1 MYTLQAGKHH
11 GVAGT
16 MQAGGKAAGSATQQD
31 AESGMLVAYGISSD
45 CFDRSGEGASRSAGE
60 RPGLGISEETSPALR
75 AKRPNAV
82 AYGGNNTRGPI
93 DVATAVNAHGGPH
106 GRQDFESET
115 FVAFDCKASGRN
127 GFGVGDVSPTL
138 RAMGH
143 ADSHQNAGG
152 QVAVAF
158 DTTQITSRANYSNP
172 QPGDPCHPLASGAH
186 PPAITGVAVRRLT
199 PMECER
205 LQGMPDGHTLV
216 PYRGKPAADGPRYR
230 VIGNSWAVPKFRWV
244 GERLAFVDQTMQEQ
258 AS

>member
-11 GVAGT
+11 GIAGT
-16 MQAGGKAAGSATQQD
+16 LQASGKAAGSATQQD
-31 AESGMLVAYGISSD
+31 AEAGLLVVANPL
-45 CFDRSGEGASRSAGE
+45 GAKKDGGWRGDLDNDTYV
-60 RPGLGISEETSPALR
+60 P
-75 AKRPNAV
+75 V
-82 AYGGNNTRGPI
+82 AFGGNNTRGPI

-115 FVAFDCKASGRN
+115 FVAFGCKASGRN

-158 DTTQITSRANYSNP
+158 DTTQITSRENRSNP

-205 LQGMPDGHTLV
+205 LQGMPDNHTRISW
-216 PYRGKPAADGPRYR
+216 RGKPAEECPDGPRYKA
-230 VIGNSWAVPKFRWV
+230 IGNSWAVPKFRYV
-244 GERLAFVDQTMQEQ
+244 GERIDMADRVLRQE
-258 AS
+258 AVA

>member
-11 GVAGT
+11 GIANPLG
-16 MQAGGKAAGSATQQD
+16 AKKDGGWRGDLDNDT
-31 AESGMLVAYGISSD
+31 LVTHTL
-45 CFDRSGEGASRSAGE
+45 RGEGFDASEDGTGRGT
-60 RPGLGISEETSPALR
+60 PLVP
-75 AKRPNAV
+75 V
-82 AYGGNNTRGPI
+82 AFGGNNTRGPI

-158 DTTQITSRANYSNP
+158 DTYNQAVSGDQAQTLCSRGDT
-172 QPGDPCHPLASGAH
+172 PGGNAHLVPAIASG
-186 PPAITGVAVRRLT
+186 VSVRRLT

-205 LQGMPDGHTLV
+205 LQGMPDNHTRISWRSKN
-216 PYRGKPAADGPRYR
+216 PEECPDGPRYKA
-230 VIGNSWAVPKFRWV
+230 IGNSWAVPKFRYV
-244 GERLAFVDQTMQEQ
+244 GERIEAVNKILNQERN
-258 AS
+258 